1 MIKNVWRLTS
11 GRIAIA
17 ALSIILFLAV
27 FGSLLSPYAPN
38 DTVGP
43 QLAGPSS
50 HFLLG
55 TDYIGRDVLSRV
67 LAGAGLS
74 VLGALLVAAI
84 ALVFGALPGVLSVYL
99 GRVFEW
105 VTLRVID
112 TLIALPFLVFA
123 VAMTALLG
131 NGVFQA
137 LFAVGFL
144 LAPVFYRVARS
155 ATLSVANSQYV
166 EAAILSGASTW
177 WIVRK
182 HVWNKVAPP
191 IAISLSTTIGL
202 GLVVIASLTFL
213 SIGVSPPQATWGGL
227 LATDLE
233 YIALQSW
240 APIVPIGLILI
251 AVLACNLFADAVR
264 DTAGE
269 SGRQLLNA
277 QAAKKADKKA
287 ARLGRGNSRAPA
299 PAGTAK
305 SAPAPVPGVSE
316 PRVTEGVS
324 PLADTGTDVT
334 ASAAQHAAGQPEVV
348 LDVRDLQIVNS
359 IDKAELVKDM
369 GFSRRRG
376 QALGIVGE
384 SGSGKTLTIR
394 AVLGILPK
402 SLKQTGDK
410 VEILRR
416 HTADF
421 SKQDWLDVRGNSIS
435 AVFQDPGSY
444 LNPSIWLGRQ
454 VSEVLRVKKKLSR
467 AAAKAETLRL
477 FEAVHLREPH
487 LVYEQY
493 VHELSGGMLQRV
505 LIAAA
510 IALGPDILIAD
521 EATTALDVT
530 VQAEILDLLQEL
542 QETQGLS
549 LVVISHDLAVIAQL
563 SDEVL
568 VMRSGTVIEHGP
580 ARQVLHN
587 PQHAYTQLLITE
599 HERFGLD
606 RFLNSDLG
614 ETSLV

>member
-1 MIKNVWRLTS
+1 MIKNVWRLSS

-17 ALSIILFLAV
+17 ALSVILFLAV
-27 FGSLLSPYAPN
+27 FGSLLSPHDPD

-43 QLAGPSS
+43 QLTGPSS
-50 HFLLG
+50 QFLLG

-84 ALVFGALPGVLSVYL
+84 ALLFGALPGVLSVYL

-144 LAPVFYRVARS
+144 LAPVFYRVSRS
-155 ATLSVANSQYV
+155 ATLSVANSQFV

-177 WIVRK
+177 WVVRK

-202 GLVVIASLTFL
+202 GLVVISSLTFL
-213 SIGVSPPQATWGGL
+213 GIGVSPPRATWGGL

-233 YIALQSW
+233 YIALQPW
-240 APIVPIGLILI
+240 APIVPIALILI

-287 ARLGRGNSRAPA
+287 ARRERGNAPA
-299 PAGTAK
+299 PASPDTAN
-305 SAPAPVPGVSE
+305 SAPAS
-316 PRVTEGVS
+316 RIT
-324 PLADTGTDVT
+324 AHVT
-334 ASAAQHAAGQPEVV
+334 ASAARHPADQPEVV

-359 IDKAELVKDM
+359 IDKAELVEDM
-369 GFSRRRG
+369 GFSLRRG

-402 SLKQTGDK
+402 SLKETSGT
-410 VEILRR
+410 VEIMGRD
-416 HTADF
+416 TADF
-421 SKQDWLDVRGNSIS
+421 SKQDWLDIRGNSIS

-467 AAAKAETLRL
+467 RAAKAETLRL

-510 IALGPDILIAD
+510 IALGPDVLIAD

-530 VQAEILDLLQEL
+530 VQSEILDLLQEL

-549 LVVISHDLAVIAQL
+549 LVLISHDLAVIAQL

-568 VMRSGTVIEHGP
+568 VMRAGTVIEHGP
-580 ARQVLHN
+580 ARQVLHD
-587 PQHAYTQLLITE
+587 PQHEYTQLLITE